1 MYTVTVACQ
10 WKWSKVSSIE
20 RWGGTRKGRFRLN
33 SSCGIVSS
41 FVLSTW
47 QNLESSGKFFLIAL
61 IDVGFTI
68 SSSSSLIDVERL
80 DYGCVPFP
88 RQELLACMD
97 EEGSWAAACI
107 PPSLLPDV
115 VWPAASGSCHLEFPA
130 VIDWTFVNSFVWV
143 FYPATRKE
151 TKAARREFSLT
162 VKGTGPKKA
171 ETWARTYDK
180 SLAHWRIGYFPIA
193 VI

>member
-1 MYTVTVACQ
+1 MWRDRVD
-10 WKWSKVSSIE
+10 SKCSPNWPHYFSVIFLWDTDPRSVD
-20 RWGGTRKGRFRLN
+20 R
-33 SSCGIVSS
+33 SCT
-41 FVLSTW
+41 LSTW